1 MCSLSRLWFRGAWL
15 RAWQQNGPY
24 DRINIMGNQQD
35 MLKCKKCGKMT
46 LHTRTTPNTLL
57 HIFLS
62 IITAGVWLIVWIL
75 FIGKGTPK
83 CMTCG
88 KSKTLFG

>member
-1 MCSLSRLWFRGAWL
+1 
-15 RAWQQNGPY
+15 
-24 DRINIMGNQQD
+24 MGHQQD
-35 MLKCKKCGKMT
+35 MLNCKACDKKT

-62 IITAGVWLIVWIL
+62 IITAGIWLIVWIL
-75 FIGKGTPK
+75 FISKGAYK

-88 KSKTLFG
+88 KAKSLFG

>member
-1 MCSLSRLWFRGAWL
+1 
-15 RAWQQNGPY
+15 
-24 DRINIMGNQQD
+24 MGNQQD

>member
-1 MCSLSRLWFRGAWL
+1 MIKIGQICINKCT
-15 RAWQQNGPY
+15 WQQNTPY
-24 DRINIMGNQQD
+24 DKINIMGNQQD
-35 MLKCKKCGKMT
+35 MLKCNKCEKMT

-57 HIFLS
+57 HIFLT
-62 IITAGVWLIVWIL
+62 IITAGIWLIVWIL

>member
-1 MCSLSRLWFRGAWL
+1 
-15 RAWQQNGPY
+15 
-24 DRINIMGNQQD
+24 MGHQQD
-35 MLKCKKCGKMT
+35 MLNCKGCDKKT

-62 IITAGVWLIVWIL
+62 IITAGIWLIVWIL
-75 FIGKGTPK
+75 FIGKGAYK

-88 KSKTLFG
+88 KAKGLFG